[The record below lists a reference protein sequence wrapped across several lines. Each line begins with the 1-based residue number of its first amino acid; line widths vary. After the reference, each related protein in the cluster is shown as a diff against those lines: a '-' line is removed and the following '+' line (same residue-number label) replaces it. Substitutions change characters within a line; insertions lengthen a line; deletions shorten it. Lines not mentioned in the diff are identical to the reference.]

1 LVAEVGQ
8 EAAGAILYTGLMK
21 LRIKD
26 AASLNKHYFEHF
38 LGSQLFDAQVELLK
52 AGSTIAH
59 YGPSHLGK
67 MFIVVPPMKEQD
79 EVAAYCSYQNE
90 RFEAAIAIKEDQIA
104 ALKEYKTSLIN
115 AAVTGK
121 IKVA

>member
-1 LVAEVGQ
+1 
-8 EAAGAILYTGLMK
+8 MK
-21 LRIKD
+21 LIIKD
-26 AASLNKHYFEHF
+26 SGLLFKTYFEHF
-38 LGSQLFDAQVELLK
+38 LGSKLLDAQVELLK

-67 MFIVVPPMKEQD
+67 MFIVVPPLHEQQ
-79 EVAAYCSYQNE
+79 EVAAYCARENE
-90 RFEAAIAIKEDQIA
+90 RFDAAIAIKEEQITT
-104 ALKEYKTSLIN
+104 LKEYKTSLIN